1 MAAQNIYVDMLD
13 RVRRANDALIA
24 AGVLPAGIDRS
35 RITVEPPRDPTHGD
49 MATNAAMVLAKDAG
63 KKPRDLAQAIAEKL
77 RSDPLI
83 GSVEVAGPGF
93 INITL
98 KPAAWIETLR
108 IAVRLG
114 PRYGRSEVGGGTPVN
129 VEYVSANPTGPM
141 HIGHCRGAVFGDALA
156 NLLVFTGFEVTREYY
171 VNDAGAQVD
180 QLARSA
186 YLRYREALG
195 EAIGPI
201 PEGLYPGEYLKPV
214 GEALAVQYGPALMAT
229 PETAWL
235 PPVRVKAIEMMLAAV
250 RADLAS
256 LGVNHDVF
264 YSERS
269 LAGENA
275 DQVAETIE
283 WLRARGYV
291 YEGRLPPP
299 KGAPVED
306 WEDRDQTLFRST
318 AFGDDVDRP
327 LKKSD
332 GSYTYFAS
340 DIAYHRTKLD
350 RGFKTLIDV
359 WGADHG
365 GYVKRMQA
373 AVAALSGQSAELD
386 VKLIQLVKLLR
397 AGEPVKMSKR
407 AGDFVTLREVV
418 DEVGRDAVRFMM
430 LYRKNDAVLD
440 FDLAKVIEQSRDNP
454 VFYVQYGHARGQS
467 VFRNAR
473 AVFSDLPADFA
484 DPAVVDAAALE
495 RLSDPAELALM
506 RQIALYPRI
515 VEAAS
520 AAHEPHRIAFYLFDL
535 ASEFHTLWTLGNT
548 SPHLRFII
556 QNDRQMTVARL
567 ALVQGVVSVLASGLA
582 LLGVGA
588 PNEMR

>member
-24 AGVLPAGIDRS
+24 AGVLPAGVDQS
-35 RITVEPPRDPTHGD
+35 RISVEPPRDPTHGD

-98 KPAAWIETLR
+98 KLAAWIETLR
-108 IAVRLG
+108 IALRLG

-156 NLLVFTGFEVTREYY
+156 NLLVFTGFKVTREYY

-214 GEALAVQYGPALMAT
+214 GEALAAQYGPALMA
-229 PETAWL
+229 TAWL

-506 RQIALYPRI
+506 RQIALYPRV

-535 ASEFHTLWTLGNT
+535 ASEFHALWTLGNT